1 MTDES
6 DYTAARA
13 MRLRQVMDANDKQD
27 LQDSAIVEF
36 KDAVTQAKFWLSVSG
51 MTATEI
57 QQFLQG
63 AIR

>member
-1 MTDES
+1 MTDDT

-13 MRLRQVMDANDKQD
+13 MRLRQTMDADDKQAI
-27 LQDSAIVEF
+27 QDGAVEEF
-36 KDAVTQAKFWLSVSG
+36 KNAVTQAKFWLSVSG